1 MCKHGFQGI
10 EICNY
15 KMPLQNR
22 WTLKSCALFI
32 FLLPVILSIIPIFTI
47 SNHFDLNTVQNQRV
61 LICGASGGIG
71 EEMAYKFASHGA
83 HIALVA
89 RRKQQLERVATE
101 ALARGA
107 ASVIVAPGDMSKE
120 ESILGVLKQVLG
132 NGNWN
137 GEMDVL
143 VLNHAYQQWGWL
155 VPSAK
160 EIYDADIGISIKG
173 REGDK
178 IGFQYIDTAVSVNFV
193 SFIKLAVASLPSLS
207 RGGRSSGTNSHIIVV
222 SSGGGKVAV
231 PKQPVYGGTK
241 HALHGFFDSFR
252 LEIEAKQLPVST
264 TVVVLGQVGTDKYN
278 EGAGLDL
285 SMPTMEPK
293 NAASSIIIGGMA
305 GIEELYVPLDQFLHV
320 VTILRPLYGLRYILD
335 RLTLKLMGSVH

>member
-1 MCKHGFQGI
+1 VG
-10 EICNY
+10 
-15 KMPLQNR
+15 
-22 WTLKSCALFI
+22 
-32 FLLPVILSIIPIFTI
+32 
-47 SNHFDLNTVQNQRV
+47 
-61 LICGASGGIG
+61 
-71 EEMAYKFASHGA
+71 
-83 HIALVA
+83 LV
-89 RRKQQLERVATE
+89 
-101 ALARGA
+101 
-107 ASVIVAPGDMSKE
+107 
-120 ESILGVLKQVLG
+120 
-132 NGNWN
+132 
-137 GEMDVL
+137 
-143 VLNHAYQQWGWL
+143 
-155 VPSAK
+155 
-160 EIYDADIGISIKG
+160 
-173 REGDK
+173 
-178 IGFQYIDTAVSVNFV
+178 
-193 SFIKLAVASLPSLS
+193 
-207 RGGRSSGTNSHIIVV
+207 GGRSSGTNSHIIVV